1 MLILTLALIQNAT
14 APTSDEMQTF
24 FSKDYVG
31 ISIEFNATRETT
43 PDENVTI
50 NLWINC
56 TAADVNVEC
65 LTLSIYG
72 FRYGKEKILLKSVH
86 EIESTFPLVFNH
98 TEQYNYT
105 VHIPHDVW
113 DAVYA
118 EMHIEYT
125 VVDSTFEENPN
136 FSITIIRNV
145 YLEELENMFKNLNYT
160 YWQLNQ
166 TFWESFQMNLTTE
179 NLARLNQTHW
189 ELQQNYTELQDDYDL
204 LNKTHWQLNQTFW
217 ECFQMNLT
225 KENLDGLN
233 QTYWELQQNYTS
245 VQGSLIELGN
255 TRIAVII
262 LAITTIFFVATTFYV
277 VMRKPKQYW

>member
-1 MLILTLALIQNAT
+1 MLILTLALIQNTT
-14 APTSDEMQTF
+14 AKTSDGMHTF
-24 FSKDYVG
+24 FSKEYVG
-31 ISIEFNATRETT
+31 ISIEFRAPQETS
-43 PDENVTI
+43 PGENITI
-50 NLWINC
+50 SLWINC
-56 TAADVNVEC
+56 TAANMKIEN

-86 EIESTFPLVFNH
+86 EIESTFPLIFND
-98 TEQYNYT
+98 TKQYDYT
-105 VHIPHDVW
+105 VYIPHDVW
-113 DAVYA
+113 DALYA

-136 FSITIIRNV
+136 FSITIVRNV
-145 YLEELENMFKNLNYT
+145 YLEQLENAFKNLNYT
-160 YWQLNQ
+160 Y
-166 TFWESFQMNLTTE
+166 
-179 NLARLNQTHW
+179 
-189 ELQQNYTELQDDYDL
+189 
-204 LNKTHWQLNQTFW
+204 WQLNQTFW

>member
-1 MLILTLALIQNAT
+1 VKALKRLKTLTTILVMLVLTLALIQNAT
-14 APTSDEMQTF
+14 APTSEEMQTF
-24 FSKDYVG
+24 FSINYVG
-31 ISIEFNATRETT
+31 ISIKLSATRETM
-43 PDENVTI
+43 PDENMTI

-56 TAADVNVEC
+56 TAADVDAEC

-86 EIESTFPLVFNH
+86 EIKNTSHLVFNH

-113 DAVYA
+113 DAIYA

-136 FSITIIRNV
+136 FSITIVRNV

-160 YWQLNQ
+160 YWQLNE
-166 TFWESFQMNLTTE
+166 TFS
-179 NLARLNQTHW
+179 
-189 ELQQNYTELQDDYDL
+189 
-204 LNKTHWQLNQTFW
+204 

-225 KENLDGLN
+225 KENLDSLN
-233 QTYWELQQNYTS
+233 QTYWALQQNCTS
-245 VQGSLIELGN
+245 VQGNLIELGN
-255 TRIAVII
+255 TRTAVII
-262 LAITTIFFVATTFYV
+262 LAITTVFFVATTFYV

>member
-1 MLILTLALIQNAT
+1 MLALIQNTT
-14 APTSDEMQTF
+14 AQTSDEMQTF
-24 FSKDYVG
+24 FTKPYVG
-31 ISIEFNATRETT
+31 ITIKFSATPETV
-43 PDENVTI
+43 PGENITI

-56 TAADVNVEC
+56 TADDVNVEG

-72 FRYGKEKILLKSVH
+72 FKWGREKVPLKS
-86 EIESTFPLVFNH
+86 ERIIEFTSSLVFNH
-98 TEQYNYT
+98 TSQYNYT

-113 DAVYA
+113 DVIYA
-118 EMHIEYT
+118 ELHIQYT

-136 FSITIIRNV
+136 FSITIVRNV
-145 YLEELENMFKNLNYT
+145 YLEQLENAFKNLNYT

-166 TFWESFQMNLTTE
+166 TFWESFQMNLT
-179 NLARLNQTHW
+179 
-189 ELQQNYTELQDDYDL
+189 
-204 LNKTHWQLNQTFW
+204 
-217 ECFQMNLT
+217 

-233 QTYWELQQNYTS
+233 QTYWALQQNNTS

-277 VMRKPKQYW
+277 VMRKPKEYW